1 MVVRAEIQRLL
12 QEAIARAQT
21 QGLLPQLTVQDI
33 PVDPPARP
41 EHGDYASSIALRLK
55 RTVPDKSPLEIADI
69 LVRALPESDLLATAE
84 VAPPGFINFR
94 LADAWLARQVD
105 EINRAGR
112 NFGRVSLGRGERVQ
126 VEYVSANPTG
136 PLTHGHGR
144 GAALGDVLANLLD
157 AAGYQVQRE
166 YYIND
171 YGDQVEI
178 LGETLY
184 ARYCQLLGQDV
195 PLPPNAYQ
203 GSYVIDWA
211 HEVIAQE
218 GDRYLHLPREEAVQ
232 ALQRI
237 GIEKALADIRQDLDR
252 MGIRFDC
259 WYTQSSLLESS
270 RVAKTIEDLR
280 ARGFVA
286 EREGA
291 VWFTSKGLGDD
302 KENVLIRSNGSPT
315 YFAADIAY
323 HRNKFVERGFDRVID
338 VWGADHHGHV
348 PRMKAAMAALGIDP
362 NRLEFVLVQMV
373 SLRRGS
379 EIVRASKRTGTYVT
393 LREVLDEVGPDV
405 CRFYYISRS
414 ADSQMDFDLEQ
425 AKKESLDN
433 PVYYLQYG
441 HARIAGILRK
451 ARARGITWEEG
462 DVTLLQHPAEL
473 ALIRKMLLFPEVV
486 ADAARK
492 REPHRLPHYAR
503 ELADSFHSFYEQCR
517 VLPGSGEA
525 VTPLSQA
532 RLKLVQAAQT
542 TLANAL
548 ALMGVSA
555 PERMTRAEMAEEE

>member
-1 MVVRAEIQRLL
+1 MVRAEIQRLL
-12 QEAIARAQT
+12 QEAIARAQA
-21 QGLLPQLTVQDI
+21 QGRLPQIAVGEI
-33 PVDPPARP
+33 PVDPPARA

-55 RTVPDKSPLEIADI
+55 RTVPDKSPLEIAQI
-69 LVRALPESDLLATAE
+69 IVEALPETDLLASAE

-94 LADAWLARQVD
+94 LADTWLARQVD
-105 EINRAGR
+105 EINQAGR
-112 NFGRVSLGRGERVQ
+112 SFGRVPLGQGERVQ

-166 YYIND
+166 YYVND
-171 YGDQVEI
+171 YGDQVEV

-184 ARYCQLLGQDV
+184 ARYCQLLGRDV
-195 PLPPNAYQ
+195 PLPVNAYQ

-211 HEVIAQE
+211 REVIAQE
-218 GDRYLHLPREEAVQ
+218 GDRYLGLPREEAVR

-259 WYTQSSLLESS
+259 WYTQSSLLETS

-280 ARGFVA
+280 ARGYVV

-291 VWFTSKGLGDD
+291 VWFTAKGLGDD
-302 KENVLIRSNGSPT
+302 KENVLVRSNGSPT

-323 HRNKFVERGFDRVID
+323 HRNKFEERHFDRVID

-373 SLRRGS
+373 SLRRGA
-379 EIVRASKRTGTYVT
+379 EIVRASKRTGNYVT

-451 ARARGITWEEG
+451 ARARGITWEQG
-462 DVTLLQHPAEL
+462 DVSLLRHPAEL

-517 VLPGSGEA
+517 VLPGSGEE

-532 RLKLVQAAQT
+532 RLKLVQAAQI

-548 ALMGVSA
+548 GLMGVSA

>member
-379 EIVRASKRTGTYVT
+379 EIVRASKRTGNYVT

>member
-211 HEVIAQE
+211 REVIAQE

-379 EIVRASKRTGTYVT
+379 EIVRASKRTGNYVT

>member
-1 MVVRAEIQRLL
+1 MVRAEIQRLL
-12 QEAIARAQT
+12 QEAIARAQA
-21 QGLLPQLTVQDI
+21 QRRLPQITVGEI
-33 PVDPPARP
+33 LVDPPTRV

-55 RTVPDKSPLEIADI
+55 RTVPDKSSLEIAQI
-69 LVRALPESDLLATAE
+69 IVEALPQTGLLASAE
-84 VAPPGFINFR
+84 AVPPGFINFR
-94 LADAWLARQVD
+94 LADAWLAQQVD
-105 EINRAGR
+105 EINQAGR
-112 NFGRVSLGRGERVQ
+112 SFGRVPLGQGERVQ

-166 YYIND
+166 YYVND
-171 YGDQVEI
+171 YGDQVEV

-184 ARYCQLLGQDV
+184 ARYCQLLGRDV
-195 PLPPNAYQ
+195 ALPANAYQ

-211 HEVIAQE
+211 REIIGQE
-218 GDRYLHLPREEAVQ
+218 GDRYLRLPRDEAVQ

-259 WYTQSSLLESS
+259 WYTQSSLLETS

-280 ARGFVA
+280 ARGYVV

-291 VWFTSKGLGDD
+291 VWFTAKGLGDD
-302 KENVLIRSNGSPT
+302 KENVLVRSNGSPT

-323 HRNKFVERGFDRVID
+323 HRNKFEERHFDRVID

-373 SLRRGS
+373 SLRRGT
-379 EIVRASKRTGTYVT
+379 EIVRASKRTGNYVT

-451 ARARGITWEEG
+451 ARARGITWEHG
-462 DVTLLQHPAEL
+462 DVSLLQHPAEL

-517 VLPGSGEA
+517 VLPGSGEE

-532 RLKLVQAAQT
+532 RLKLVQAAQL

-548 ALMGVSA
+548 GLMGVSA
-555 PERMTRAEMAEEE
+555 PERMTRAEAPEEE

>member
-1 MVVRAEIQRLL
+1 MVRAEIQRLL
-12 QEAIARAQT
+12 QEAIARAQA
-21 QGLLPQLTVQDI
+21 QGRLPQITVGEI
-33 PVDPPARP
+33 PVDLPARA

-55 RTVPDKSPLEIADI
+55 RTVPDKSALEIAQI
-69 LVRALPESDLLATAE
+69 IVEALPEIGLLASAE
-84 VAPPGFINFR
+84 AVSPGFINFR

-112 NFGRVSLGRGERVQ
+112 SFGRVPLGQGERVQ

-166 YYIND
+166 YYVND
-171 YGDQVEI
+171 YGDQVEV

-184 ARYCQLLGQDV
+184 ARYCQLLGRDV
-195 PLPPNAYQ
+195 PLPVNAYQ

-211 HEVIAQE
+211 REIIAQE
-218 GDRYLHLPREEAVQ
+218 GDRYLGLPRDEAVQ
-232 ALQRI
+232 ALQQI

-259 WYTQSSLLESS
+259 WYTQSSLLDTS

-280 ARGFVA
+280 ARGYVV

-291 VWFTSKGLGDD
+291 VWFTAKGLGDD
-302 KENVLIRSNGSPT
+302 KENVLVRSNGSPT

-323 HRNKFVERGFDRVID
+323 HRNKFEERHFDRVID

-373 SLRRGS
+373 SLRRGA
-379 EIVRASKRTGTYVT
+379 EIVRASKRTGNYVT

-451 ARARGITWEEG
+451 ARARGIAWEQG
-462 DVTLLQHPAEL
+462 DVSLLQHPAEL

-517 VLPGSGEA
+517 VLPGSGEE

-532 RLKLVQAAQT
+532 RLKLVQAAQI

-548 ALMGVSA
+548 GLMGVSA
-555 PERMTRAEMAEEE
+555 PERMTRAEAAEEE